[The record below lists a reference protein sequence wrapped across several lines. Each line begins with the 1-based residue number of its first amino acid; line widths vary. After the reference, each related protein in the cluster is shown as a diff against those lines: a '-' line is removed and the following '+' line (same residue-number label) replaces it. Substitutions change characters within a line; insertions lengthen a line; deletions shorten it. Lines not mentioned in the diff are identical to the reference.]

1 MTQLSKLFL
10 IFVPSSRE
18 KDDRHRGELK
28 ALTRWRICKIHCY
41 KGKRL
46 EVASPVVYIYVA
58 TRLRGQFTYTY
69 RCGLISFFYNGYCRT
84 FQQRMLRR
92 LTLCVL
98 IRVEY
103 HYLIYEL

>member
-1 MTQLSKLFL
+1 MTQLSKLIL

-46 EVASPVVYIYVA
+46 EVASPVVYI
-58 TRLRGQFTYTY
+58 
-69 RCGLISFFYNGYCRT
+69 
-84 FQQRMLRR
+84 
-92 LTLCVL
+92 LCCYAFAWPVH
-98 IRVEY
+98 I
-103 HYLIYEL
+103 YLQVWADFILL